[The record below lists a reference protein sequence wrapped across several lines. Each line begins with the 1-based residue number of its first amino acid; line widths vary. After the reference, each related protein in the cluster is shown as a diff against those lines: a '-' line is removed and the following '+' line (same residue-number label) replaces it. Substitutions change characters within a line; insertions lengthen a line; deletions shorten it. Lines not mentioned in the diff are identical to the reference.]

1 MVLQPS
7 HQRMAVLPSLSQS
20 KVLECAGRISRRTP
34 NMHQCFHQQSARH
47 YDKKTRISPSRN
59 SLRFENG
66 KIRNDFARCDGG
78 ISRCSPCFLA
88 DNKSAI
94 LCISARMRNLRRSGM
109 AAGYAMR
116 GAGKI
121 SFGCPCRHSGGR
133 RCEMSDKRTYSE
145 EGPQCPHCGRQFT
158 ADDGAYYQNEYT
170 EDDCDECGK
179 KFSVEVC
186 QTTSWSCDVIET
198 PSAVPRPERG
208 ADK

>member
-1 MVLQPS
+1 MNQ
-7 HQRMAVLPSLSQS
+7 
-20 KVLECAGRISRRTP
+20 GRLTPHSSSGLLTAMTNSWMRSRRLPILLTAKQANRWTMRSALP
-34 NMHQCFHQQSARH
+34 TRPFPSHQQSARH

-158 ADDGAYYQNEYT
+158 ADDGAYYQNEY
-170 EDDCDECGK
+170 
-179 KFSVEVC
+179 
-186 QTTSWSCDVIET
+186 
-198 PSAVPRPERG
+198 
-208 ADK
+208 